1 MNIIL
6 GRYLCVAASL
16 NGGNILS
23 HLVATLGSWL
33 EDLGAPLPESKIW
46 ERLLS
51 PQSTDSPSIRVNP
64 QLFGERYDPDLTG
77 SVLDLTPAIPSLDM
91 TFRATCAGLLEN
103 LTTTLPIKILQD
115 QSIASIV
122 CCGKVINHNVVLR
135 TEVKRIFADFTVDFG
150 KNCESAYGAA
160 LAAIVYAQS

>member
-1 MNIIL
+1 M
-6 GRYLCVAASL
+6 AASL

-23 HLVATLGSWL
+23 HLVATLKSWL
-33 EDLGAPLPESKIW
+33 EDLGTPLPESKIW
-46 ERLLS
+46 DRLLS
-51 PQSTDSPSIRVNP
+51 PQCSESPSIRVNP
-64 QLFGERYDPDLTG
+64 QLFGERHDPDLTG

-103 LTTTLPIKILQD
+103 LISTLPIKILKD
-115 QSIASIV
+115 QSIDSIA

-135 TEVKRIFADFTVDFG
+135 TEVERIFSDFTVDFG

-160 LAAIVYAQS
+160 LAAIVYSRS

>member
-1 MNIIL
+1 MTFP

-33 EDLGAPLPESKIW
+33 EDLGTPLPESKIW

-51 PQSTDSPSIRVNP
+51 PQTSGSPSIRVKP
-64 QLFGERYDPDLTG
+64 QLFGERHDPELTG
-77 SVLDLTPAIPSLDM
+77 SVLDLTPVIPSLDM

-103 LTTTLPIKILQD
+103 LITTLPIKILKD
-115 QSIASIV
+115 QSVSSIV
-122 CCGKVINHNVVLR
+122 CCGKVINHNIVLR
-135 TEVKRIFADFTVDFG
+135 TEVERVFSEFSVDFG

-160 LAAIVYAQS
+160 LAAIVYSRS